1 DAEPMPDGRG
11 WRCGGVVLEPV
22 RDRAHAVW
30 VSRTM
35 AALDSAVEHTE
46 LRIAR
51 PVVAGDGRWVIGGWR
66 ARRHLA
72 GSAGVDAECGVL
84 TAVRLHQTTATLP
97 HPDPLPRPDTTLPR
111 PDTTLPRPD
120 PLPRPDFPGA
130 GDATAT
136 LAERLAWGEAH
147 RSLDEER
154 GGRLF
159 EILAPSRR
167 PTSSPDQLVHGDLFG
182 MLCSD
187 GDSSVPGLVDF
198 TPHVRP
204 AEWGT
209 ALVAVD
215 ALVHGAAD
223 GTLLRHWS
231 HLPEWPQMLLRALLY
246 RLAGHALTPHSPE
259 TTLDALRRTATE
271 ITDLL

>member
-1 DAEPMPDGRG
+1 MCRAFGLSVDDAEPMPDGRK

-35 AALDSAVEHTE
+35 TALDSAVEHTE
-46 LRIAR
+46 LRISR

-72 GSAGVDAECGVL
+72 GETGVDAERGVL
-84 TAVRLHQTTATLP
+84 TAVRLHRTTATLP
-97 HPDPLPRPDTTLPR
+97 RPET
-111 PDTTLPRPD
+111 
-120 PLPRPDFPGA
+120 PGT
-130 GDATAT
+130 GDVTAT

-167 PTSSPDQLVHGDLFG
+167 PTSSPNQLIHGDLFG
-182 MLCSD
+182 TLCSD
-187 GDSSVPGLVDF
+187 GDSSVPGLVGF

-223 GTLLRHWS
+223 GALLRDWS

-246 RLAGHALTPHSPE
+246 RLAAHALTPHAPD
-259 TTLDALRRTATE
+259 TTLDALRRTATD